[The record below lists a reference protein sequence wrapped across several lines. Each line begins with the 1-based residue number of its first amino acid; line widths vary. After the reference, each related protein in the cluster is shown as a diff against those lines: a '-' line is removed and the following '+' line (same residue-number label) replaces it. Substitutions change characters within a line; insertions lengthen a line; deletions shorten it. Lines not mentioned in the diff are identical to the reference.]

1 MNQSLVGSQAEKVVY
16 YRESR
21 NCLFCPSEFTA
32 ENIDQLRSELIRL
45 SVKKFRIENFC
56 FNISIQVPQIPP
68 TVSEWE
74 RGVGMMANEWL
85 VRFRGNIN
93 KKRKRIQERL
103 INRY

>member
-1 MNQSLVGSQAEKVVY
+1 M
-16 YRESR
+16 
-21 NCLFCPSEFTA
+21 
-32 ENIDQLRSELIRL
+32 DQLCSELIRL

-85 VRFRGNIN
+85 IRFRGNIN

-103 INRY
+103 INRYLEALEYGSHAIFVLYQAWLR